1 MTLVK
6 YHRRRPVL
14 SLYEDMNNLFNQVW
28 SRPMLWDQNT
38 ARRHWAPAFD
48 IRETKD
54 QVVFEA
60 ALPGLSKK
68 DIDITLQDGVITVSG
83 ERKERDVTE
92 NETVHCTENRYGKF
106 VRSFSL
112 PGEVDEDKVDAK
124 YTNGILTIAL
134 NKVEPEVPEQKKIAI
149 K

>member
-1 MTLVK
+1 MIWDNNV
-6 YHRRRPVL
+6 RR
-14 SLYEDMNNLFNQVW
+14 N
-28 SRPMLWDQNT
+28 
-38 ARRHWAPAFD
+38 WAPAFD

-54 QVVFEA
+54 QIVFEA

-83 ERKERDVTE
+83 ERQEREVTE
-92 NETVHCTENRYGKF
+92 HETVHCTENRYGKF

-112 PGEVDEDKVDAK
+112 PGDVDEEKVDAK
-124 YTNGILTIAL
+124 YTNGMLTITL

>member
-1 MTLVK
+1 
-6 YHRRRPVL
+6 
-14 SLYEDMNNLFNQVW
+14 MNSLFNQAW
-28 SRPMLWDQNT
+28 SRPLHWDHNSI
-38 ARRHWAPAFD
+38 RRQWAPAFD

-54 QVVFEA
+54 QIVFEA
-60 ALPGLSKK
+60 ALPGMSKK

-83 ERKERDVTE
+83 ERNEREVTE

-106 VRSFSL
+106 VRRFSL

-124 YTNGILTIAL
+124 YTNGILTLAL
-134 NKVEPEVPEQKKIAI
+134 TKVTPEVPEQKKIAI

>member
-14 SLYEDMNNLFNQVW
+14 SLYDDMNNLFNQVW
-28 SRPMLWDQNT
+28 SRPMLWDNNV
-38 ARRHWAPAFD
+38 RRNWAPAFD

-83 ERKERDVTE
+83 ERQEREVSE

-112 PGEVDEDKVDAK
+112 PGDVDEEKVDAK
-124 YTNGILTIAL
+124 YTNGMLTITL
-134 NKVEPEVPEQKKIAI
+134 NKVEPEVPEQKRIAI

>member
-14 SLYEDMNNLFNQVW
+14 SLYDDMNNLFNQVW
-28 SRPMLWDQNT
+28 SRPMLWDNNV
-38 ARRHWAPAFD
+38 RRNWAPAFD

-83 ERKERDVTE
+83 ERQEREVSE

-112 PGEVDEDKVDAK
+112 PGDVDEEKVDAK
-124 YTNGILTIAL
+124 YTNGMLTIAL
-134 NKVEPEVPEQKKIAI
+134 NKVEPEVPEQKRIAI

>member
-6 YHRRRPVL
+6 YHRRRPAL
-14 SLYEDMNNLFNQVW
+14 GQYDDMNNLFNQIW
-28 SRPMLWDQNT
+28 ARPLLWDHNSV
-38 ARRHWAPAFD
+38 RRQWTPAFD
-48 IRETKD
+48 IRETED
-54 QVVFEA
+54 QIVFEA

-68 DIDITLQDGVITVSG
+68 DIDITLQDGVVTVSG
-83 ERKERDVTE
+83 ERNEREVTE

-106 VRSFSL
+106 VRRFSL

-134 NKVEPEVPEQKKIAI
+134 SKVTPEVPEQKKIAI

>member
-1 MTLVK
+1 
-6 YHRRRPVL
+6 VL
-14 SLYEDMNNLFNQVW
+14 GLYDDMNSLFNQAW
-28 SRPMLWDQNT
+28 SRPLLWDHNRVQ
-38 ARRHWAPAFD
+38 RQWAPAFD

-54 QVVFEA
+54 QILFEA
-60 ALPGLSKK
+60 ALPGLNKK

-83 ERKERDVTE
+83 ERNEREVTE

-124 YTNGILTIAL
+124 YTNGILALAL
-134 NKVEPEVPEQKKIAI
+134 NKVTPEVPEQKKIAI

>member
-14 SLYEDMNNLFNQVW
+14 SLYDDMNSLFNQAW
-28 SRPMLWDQNT
+28 SRPLLWDQNSV
-38 ARRHWAPAFD
+38 RRQWAPAFD

-54 QVVFEA
+54 QLVFEA

-68 DIDITLQDGVITVSG
+68 DIDITLQDGVVTVSG
-83 ERKERDVTE
+83 ERKEREVTE

-124 YTNGILTIAL
+124 YTNGILTLAL
-134 NKVEPEVPEQKKIAI
+134 NKVTPEVPEQKKIAI

>member
-14 SLYEDMNNLFNQVW
+14 SLYDDMNNLFNQAW
-28 SRPMLWDQNT
+28 SRPMLWNNNNQ
-38 ARRHWAPAFD
+38 RHWAPAFD

-54 QVVFEA
+54 QIVFEA

-68 DIDITLQDGVITVSG
+68 DIDITLQDGVITISG
-83 ERKERDVTE
+83 ERQEREVTE

-124 YTNGILTIAL
+124 YNNGILAITL
-134 NKVEPEVPEQKKIAI
+134 NKVVPEVPEQKKIAI